1 MCVSY
6 KELELVQNA
15 FYPEPTDSS
24 AWFYHRWLVSQHPD
38 PAVIERELGRCRELL
53 EIAEK
58 PAERKCTY
66 DLADP
71 LVESLPRC

>member
-1 MCVSY
+1 MPSTP
-6 KELELVQNA
+6 NR
-15 FYPEPTDSS
+15 PTRAHGSTI
-24 AWFYHRWLVSQHPD
+24 AGLYHNTPT
-38 PAVIERELGRCRELL
+38 AVIERELGRCRELL